1 MLEAFLRRTL
11 VIVSIVGIGISFI
24 SLGGCGFGCA
34 GWHEFEPSS
43 RDVLTDG
50 TAKQML
56 AHNEFGAKQGCW
68 KAR

>member
-1 MLEAFLRRTL
+1 MLEIYLRRIL
-11 VIVSIVGIGISFI
+11 VIVLLAGIGISFA
-24 SLGGCGFGCA
+24 SCSTGCGGF
-34 GWHEFEPSS
+34 HEFRPSKN
-43 RDVLTDG
+43 DKLTDG